1 MIKYKALAVLD
12 IMQCLIGFSKRG
24 CCHDTYDVEVVAVQI
39 FISWCSRSA
48 RSPPPRSTPLHCPIV
63 SHVLF
68 LLWVPVRS
76 TQLLHRAT
84 HTRQENNQYSKRR
97 QDAGRS
103 TTPKEYQKERLIPLV
118 GCPIPGPRNESCYW
132 LSTSSNRGLAS
143 TSRVDLGRPVR
154 L

>member
-12 IMQCLIGFSKRG
+12 IMQCLTGFSKRG
-24 CCHDTYDVEVVAVQI
+24 CCHDTCDVEVVVVQI
-39 FISWCSRSA
+39 FVSWCSRSA
-48 RSPPPRSTPLHCPIV
+48 RSPPPISTPLHSPVV

-68 LLWVPVRS
+68 LPRVPIRL
-76 TQLLHRAT
+76 TQQLHRTT
-84 HTRQENNQYSKRR
+84 HTRQENNQYSKRQ

-103 TTPKEYQKERLIPLV
+103 TTPKEYQKEQLSPFG
-118 GCPIPGPRNESCYW
+118 GCPILGPRNESGYL
-132 LSTSSNRGLAS
+132 LSRSLNQGLAS